1 MDGIRNA
8 FILGAG
14 LGTRLRPLTE
24 TLPKPL
30 VPVWNRPLITCAF
43 DHLIHDL
50 GVESFAVN
58 THHCPGAYDAAF
70 PGRVYRGRPILFR
83 HEPVLLDTA
92 GGLDNLR
99 DWLPGEEPFIVYNGD
114 ILTDLPLAAAVEQH
128 RRSGDLV
135 TMVLRSRG
143 DELRVGFDPD
153 RGKVVDLRGVLA
165 PDWPH
170 RFQFTGI
177 YVVSP
182 EFLDHL
188 APGRI
193 ESVVL
198 PMLEVI
204 RAGGGIGGIVID
216 EGAWSDLGERNAY
229 LDALAGFAAGF
240 PRYRPRT
247 ESEAARLAPDALIG
261 EGAQIDRFSSVGS
274 GAVVGAGAVLEASV
288 VWEGGIVAPGA
299 RLRRVV
305 VRSGKT
311 ASGTL
316 DSVDL

>member
-8 FILGAG
+8 FLLGAG

-24 TLPKPL
+24 SLPKPL
-30 VPVWNRPLITCAF
+30 VPVWNRPLVAYAF

-58 THHCPGAYDAAF
+58 THHCPGAYADAF
-70 PGRVYRGRPILFR
+70 PGAAYRGRPILFR

-99 DWLPGEEPFIVYNGD
+99 DWLPRDEPFVVYNGD
-114 ILTDLPLAAAVEQH
+114 ILTDLPLAGAVAAH
-128 RRSGDLV
+128 RSRGDLV

-143 DELRVGFDPD
+143 DEPRVGFDPD
-153 RGKVVDLRGVLA
+153 RGNVVDLRGVLA

-182 EFLDHL
+182 EFLDFL
-188 APGRI
+188 VPGRI

-198 PMLEVI
+198 PMLALL
-204 RAGGGIGGIVID
+204 RAGGRIGGVVVD
-216 EGAWSDLGERNAY
+216 EGSWRDLGERNAY
-229 LDALAGFAAGF
+229 LDALGDLAAGF
-240 PRYRPRT
+240 PRFLSGKDRPVRI
-247 ESEAARLAPDALIG
+247 APDAVVG
-261 EGAQIDRFSSVGS
+261 EGARIDRRSSIGP
-274 GAVVGAGAVLEASV
+274 GAVIGAGAVLEESV
-288 VWEGGIVAPGA
+288 VWGGGEVAPA
-299 RLRRVV
+299 SRLRRVV
-305 VRSGKT
+305 VRGGRI
-311 ASGTL
+311 ASGRL

>member
-1 MDGIRNA
+1 MDGIRQA

-24 TLPKPL
+24 ALPKPL

-58 THHCPGAYDAAF
+58 THHCPEAYEAAF
-70 PGRVYRGRPILFR
+70 PGKVYRDRPILFR

-99 DWLPGEEPFIVYNGD
+99 DWLPRDEPFLVYNGD

-128 RRSGDLV
+128 RCRGDLV
-135 TMVLRSRG
+135 TMILRSRG
-143 DELRVGFDPD
+143 EELRVGFDPE

-182 EFLDHL
+182 AFLDFL
-188 APGRI
+188 TPGKI

-204 RAGGGIGGIVID
+204 RSGGGIGGIVID
-216 EGAWSDLGERNAY
+216 EGSWSDLGERNAY
-229 LDALAGFAAGF
+229 LDALAGSAAGF
-240 PRYRPRT
+240 PRYRSRA
-247 ESEAARLAPDALIG
+247 ESESSRIAPDARIG
-261 EGAQIDRFSSVGS
+261 EGARIDAASSVGS
-274 GAVVGAGAVLEASV
+274 GAVVGEGAVLETSV
-288 VWEGGIVAPGA
+288 IWDGGIVAPGA

-305 VRSGKT
+305 VRGGKS
-311 ASGTL
+311 ALGVL

>member
-1 MDGIRNA
+1 MDGIRQA

-24 TLPKPL
+24 SLPKPL

-58 THHCPGAYDAAF
+58 THHCPDVYADAF
-70 PGRVYRGRPILFR
+70 PGSAYRGRPILFR
-83 HEPVLLDTA
+83 HEPILLDTA

-99 DWLPGEEPFIVYNGD
+99 DWLPGEEPFLVYNGD
-114 ILTDLPLAAAVEQH
+114 ILTDLPLAAAVAQH
-128 RRSGDLV
+128 RRTGDLV
-135 TMVLRSRG
+135 TMVLRSQG
-143 DELRVGFDPD
+143 DELRVGFDAEQG
-153 RGKVVDLRGVLA
+153 RVVDLRGVLA

-182 EFLDHL
+182 AFLDFL
-188 APGRI
+188 KPGKI

-204 RAGGGIGGIVID
+204 RSGGSIGGIVID
-216 EGAWSDLGERNAY
+216 EGSWSDLGERNSY
-229 LDALAGFAAGF
+229 LDALAAFTSGF
-240 PRYRPRT
+240 PRHRPTDAPPRI
-247 ESEAARLAPDALIG
+247 APDAVIG
-261 EGAQIDRFSSVGS
+261 DGVVVDALSSIGS
-274 GAVVGAGAVLEASV
+274 GAVIGAGAVLEQSV
-288 VWEGGIVAPGA
+288 VWEGGRVEPGA

-305 VRSGKT
+305 VRTGKT

>member
-14 LGTRLRPLTE
+14 LGTRLRPLTG

-99 DWLPGEEPFIVYNGD
+99 DWLPREEPFIVYNGD
-114 ILTDLPLAAAVEQH
+114 ILTDLPLSAAVEQH
-128 RRSGDLV
+128 RRTGDLV

-143 DELRVGFDPD
+143 EELRVGFDPD
-153 RGKVVDLRGVLA
+153 RGEVVDLRGVLA

-182 EFLDHL
+182 RFLDHL
-188 APGRI
+188 TPGKI
-193 ESVVL
+193 ESVVA

-229 LDALAGFAAGF
+229 LDALGGFAAGF
-240 PRYRPRT
+240 PRYRARE
-247 ESEAARLAPDALIG
+247 ESAADRVASDARIG
-261 EGAQIDRFSSVGS
+261 EGVRIDEASSVGS
-274 GAVVGAGAVLEASV
+274 GAVVGEGAVLQESV
-288 VWEGGIVAPGA
+288 IWEGGIVAPGA

-305 VRSGKT
+305 VRGGKT